1 MYSATDYTFE
11 DDENMNSVVQ
21 GVWETFPLYLNQRL
35 GLSDTLL
42 YLNNIHDYWYVINW
56 TTNFR

>member
-21 GVWETFPLYLNQRL
+21 GVRETFPLYLNQRL

-42 YLNNIHDYWYVINW
+42 YLNNIHDY
-56 TTNFR
+56 